1 MANITKNLGPCIIE
15 WNEEGIGGA
24 AVTFYKTFGGVIFRY
39 EELQVPLKRDQAGET
54 EVGAVTSG
62 VVNPELEVPLS
73 EEDVKKLNYC
83 FMHSTAIP
91 VTNLKISNPAG
102 EAIYPFTRQVI
113 AIPIVN
119 GIVSLVEAEW
129 LYIHRA
135 FPRVT
140 MEQVYDN
147 AGQRCVKVIFKG
159 FPDDCYGRNNEA
171 WRYGPDTEW
180 KVYFLDDFDF
190 GDKCLQLKSKWED
203 SKTNINKTII
213 QADGLLTISIE
224 NNAHGDWV
232 YNPTGSQLNDAP
244 KHYIKIPK
252 APAEFITKLNSCTIN
267 AGAYAGIFITPNV
280 GAVVSDG
287 AYLFGR
293 HGAVDGLVN
302 GNMET
307 WITASNLASWTE
319 QDAGG
324 ACGIAREA
332 VIVHGGTYSCKI
344 FTGAPGDF
352 ASINQ
357 NFTLTA
363 GDPCTFSFWYENPTA
378 GVDPLRVY
386 IKDTGNNVYL
396 KSDGTWGAGIAQPI
410 LLPQV
415 AVWTKYEI
423 AFIVHPTYSNYNV
436 RIYKGHSPGNPASA
450 YYVDDAHFFMEENGL
465 VAKSTTPGDRSY
477 AAITTLPIWLKASII
492 DEDNSNILFSYST
505 DGINWTL
512 LHTASAYFQRGYYVG
527 LFASN
532 MAPDWSNIAAPFESF
547 EIWAY
552 C

>member
-1 MANITKNLGPCIIE
+1 VAAVNKDLGPCIVE
-15 WNEEGIGGA
+15 WKEEGIGGA
-24 AVTFYKTFGGVIFRY
+24 VVAFYKTFGGVIFRY
-39 EELQVPLKRDQAGET
+39 EELRSPVKRDQAGLT
-54 EVGAVTSG
+54 HVSEVAIGITG
-62 VVNPELEVPLS
+62 PELEVPLTQ
-73 EEDVKKLNYC
+73 EELSRLYNC
-83 FMHSTAIP
+83 FANAVVDPASY
-91 VTNLKISNPAG
+91 LKISNPVG
-102 EAIYPFTRQVI
+102 VEMYPLTRQVI
-113 AIPIVN
+113 AKPIEDGV
-119 GIVSLVEAEW
+119 ISQDETKW
-129 LYIHRA
+129 LYIFRTL
-135 FPRVT
+135 PRVT
-140 MEQVYDN
+140 MEQAYDN
-147 AGQRCVKVIFKG
+147 YHQRTVKVLFKG
-159 FPDDCYGRNNEA
+159 TPDDCYGRDCEI
-171 WRYGPDTEW
+171 WRYGPSTVW
-180 KVYFLDDFDF
+180 KVYFRDDFDF

-224 NNAHGDWV
+224 NNANADWV

-363 GDPCTFSFWYENPTA
+363 GDLCTFSFWYENPTA